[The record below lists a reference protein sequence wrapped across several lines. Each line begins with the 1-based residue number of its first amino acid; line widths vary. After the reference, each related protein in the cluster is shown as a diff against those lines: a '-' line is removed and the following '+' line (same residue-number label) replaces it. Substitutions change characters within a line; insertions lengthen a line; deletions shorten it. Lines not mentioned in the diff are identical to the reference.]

1 MAWPAVSILVVVVS
15 SVYNFVIIVL
25 LSFVAL
31 VPYAFCMGTVLF
43 LVITFFW
50 SFCDQFVPGC
60 RWRWFVA
67 KHAVRRLRVF
77 KKKCFLNMKDHEE
90 QICRV
95 HTCTYFKV
103 CALQDLWD
111 ISLVFWGT
119 ISAVNQPLCMEH
131 VFWWIKCLPV
141 LSLIKKK
148 ARKENGFV
156 LYFFYFFVY

>member
-1 MAWPAVSILVVVVS
+1 
-15 SVYNFVIIVL
+15 
-25 LSFVAL
+25 
-31 VPYAFCMGTVLF
+31 
-43 LVITFFW
+43 
-50 SFCDQFVPGC
+50 
-60 RWRWFVA
+60 
-67 KHAVRRLRVF
+67 
-77 KKKCFLNMKDHEE
+77 MKDHEE

-148 ARKENGFV
+148 QERKMVLFYISFIFLYINNTVDRYFKRKMDSHFV
-156 LYFFYFFVY
+156 QTHVMLAMFTACDSTTTHFGRLCRHGVTLFWIQHWRHQCSGGSKWT